1 MSTHNNMACVIL
13 NFQSISF
20 YIIQIM
26 VSRMFMIEDP
36 CKKLI

>member
-1 MSTHNNMACVIL
+1 MSTHNNMAYVIL

-26 VSRMFMIEDP
+26 VSRMFMIGDP